1 VKIVV
6 KSLTLAIEMST
17 STSTDNTSEHST
29 TDSQASAIAND
40 QNDDDGTIDSGSLF
54 YLKRPKDVA
63 EGVGQGVG
71 NILKGALGGAALL
84 VSAPIKGAY
93 DGGHREGSWGALKG
107 FGLGLG
113 LGVLGGI
120 TMMVGGT
127 VAGCYQI
134 GRGIANTPSSFTAR
148 SEGKDWDDEKREWIY
163 YNLQEEAS
171 LYMNM
176 SDEEYLQSL
185 HTGNTLEPPLASG
198 DTSQQQQQQQQQAN
212 DNNAESKRPVKKVHD
227 LEFYQILDVA
237 SNATPAEIKKAYYK
251 KARDN
256 HPDKHPNDPEAHAKF
271 QVTNDLNMC

>member
-1 VKIVV
+1 MN
-6 KSLTLAIEMST
+6 KSA
-17 STSTDNTSEHST
+17 STDNSSEQST
-29 TDSQASAIAND
+29 TDSQTTAIAND
-40 QNDDDGTIDSGSLF
+40 QNNNDDDGTLDSGSLF

-107 FGLGLG
+107 FGMGLG

-120 TMMVGGT
+120 TMIVGGT
-127 VAGCYQI
+127 VTGCYQI

-171 LYMNM
+171 IYMNM

-185 HTGNTLEPPLASG
+185 HTSNTLDPPLASG
-198 DTSQQQQQQQQQAN
+198 DTTQQQQQAN
-212 DNNAESKRPVKKVHD
+212 NNNDALKRPAKKVLD

-271 QVTNDLNMC
+271 QVTYNFNMC

>member
-1 VKIVV
+1 MKDMNR
-6 KSLTLAIEMST
+6 A
-17 STSTDNTSEHST
+17 TSTDDNTSGSST
-29 TDSQASAIAND
+29 SETSASDPQATAIVND
-40 QNDDDGTIDSGSLF
+40 QNDDDDDSTMDSGSLF

-107 FGLGLG
+107 FGMGLG

-176 SDEEYLQSL
+176 SDEEYIQSL
-185 HTGNTLEPPLASG
+185 QTGSALEPPLASG
-198 DTSQQQQQQQQQAN
+198 DTTSQQQQQQQAN
-212 DNNAESKRPVKKVHD
+212 NINDESKRPLKKVHD
-227 LEFYQILDVA
+227 MEFYQILDVA

-271 QVTNDLNMC
+271 QVTYHCSIC

>member
-1 VKIVV
+1 MKDMD
-6 KSLTLAIEMST
+6 A
-17 STSTDNTSEHST
+17 STSTDSISEPSTSEPPA
-29 TDSQASAIAND
+29 TDSQTTAIAND
-40 QNDDDGTIDSGSLF
+40 QNDDDDGTMDSGSIF

-107 FGLGLG
+107 FGMGLG

-134 GRGIANTPSSFTAR
+134 GRGIANTPSSITAR

-176 SDEEYLQSL
+176 SDDEYLQSL
-185 HTGNTLEPPLASG
+185 HTGSALEPPLASG
-198 DTSQQQQQQQQQAN
+198 DNTTQQQQQAN
-212 DNNAESKRPVKKVHD
+212 NNHDESKRPLKKVHD

-271 QVTNDLNMC
+271 QVTYNFSICIYMYNI